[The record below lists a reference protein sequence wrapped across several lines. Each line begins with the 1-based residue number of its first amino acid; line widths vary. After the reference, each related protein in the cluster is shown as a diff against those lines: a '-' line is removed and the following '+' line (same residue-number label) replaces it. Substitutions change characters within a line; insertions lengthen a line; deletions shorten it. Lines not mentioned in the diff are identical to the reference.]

1 MLTTPTDSSSE
12 VSFGE
17 HTGGL
22 TSAETQ
28 TAPTD
33 HDSYSLPTS
42 VLCKWGAGPPVQ
54 SSAPGVLGRGDAWSR
69 VCFIN
74 GEAHQLWQKEHRLWS

>member
-28 TAPTD
+28 TSPTD

-42 VLCKWGAGPPVQ
+42 VLRKRGAGPPFRAQ
-54 SSAPGVLGRGDAWSR
+54 RLACLGVVMRG
-69 VCFIN
+69 VGCV
-74 GEAHQLWQKEHRLWS
+74 L